1 MRRKLSTLLAAA
13 LAMTLVAVPATADE
27 DPTIVSTVVG
37 SEDFDILEAA
47 VLYTGLAGALDG
59 VTVFAPT
66 DKAFVKL
73 AEDLGATDLSE
84 SGVIEFLVAL
94 DTAAPGTIAA
104 VLTYH
109 VAAGELF
116 SADVVGEGEVVAL
129 GGTFGVFAP
138 GKAVR
143 SIQLV
148 DNDPDA
154 RNPKFVKGAI
164 DIDVSNGVIHVI
176 DRVLRPID
184 L

>member
-1 MRRKLSTLLAAA
+1 MRRKLSTMLAAV

-27 DPTIVSTVVG
+27 DATIASTVVE
-37 SEDFDILEAA
+37 SDDFDILEAA
-47 VLYTGLAGALDG
+47 VGFTGTAGALDN

-66 DKAFVKL
+66 DKAFTKL

-84 SGVIEFLVAL
+84 AGVISFLVGL
-94 DTAAPGTIAA
+94 GKPIVTA

-109 VAAGELF
+109 VAPGELL
-116 SADVVGEGEVVAL
+116 SDDVVGDGQVDAL

-138 GKAVR
+138 GEAVR

-154 RNPKFVKGAI
+154 RNPKFVKGGL
-164 DIDVSNGVIHVI
+164 DIQVSNGVIHVI